1 MCVESSALDVHCID
15 TYHRL
20 AKMDG
25 RYIHWVNGYEG
36 ERYSVI
42 FYRTRG
48 VRVPVG
54 KAVFVNT

>member
-1 MCVESSALDVHCID
+1 MESSAVDVFCID
-15 TYHRL
+15 TYRRL

-25 RYIHWVNGYEG
+25 RYIHWVNGYRG

-48 VRVPVG
+48 VRMPVG
-54 KAVFVNT
+54 QAVFV